1 MWACAWPA
9 TYRDE
14 ATYAG
19 RAPATAPCRRR
30 AGTTATAAPPC
41 AATEAQR
48 TSANC
53 AVGCPSGRPWIA
65 FGQPFAV
72 AAAAV
77 VASDRGA
84 SVVVAVVAAA
94 AAVASG
100 ASVACWVLRVGRRR
114 PGVAAGDGRRAS
126 YWAFPACLSCC
137 P

>member
-1 MWACAWPA
+1 VWACAWPV
-9 TYRDE
+9 TYRDG

-30 AGTTATAAPPC
+30 AETTATAAPPC

-65 FGQPFAV
+65 FGQPFAA

-84 SVVVAVVAAA
+84 SVVVAVAA

-100 ASVACWVLRVGRRR
+100 ASVACWVPRAGRC